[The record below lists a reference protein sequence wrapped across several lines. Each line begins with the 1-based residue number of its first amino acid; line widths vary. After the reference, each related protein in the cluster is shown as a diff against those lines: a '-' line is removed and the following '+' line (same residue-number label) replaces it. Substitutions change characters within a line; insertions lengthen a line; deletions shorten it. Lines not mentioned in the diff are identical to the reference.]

1 MGHQN
6 HLGEES
12 IGKLLLKYSIPAIIG
27 MMVNA
32 LYNIVDRM
40 FIGRIPDVGSLALT
54 GVGITMPIMSIL
66 LACGM
71 LIGIGSTANISLN
84 LGRGKRKDAERLI
97 GSAVT
102 LSIIVGIVITIL
114 GLIFLNPILNIFGA
128 SENTL
133 FYAKQY
139 ITVILC
145 GCTFNILSFALN
157 STVESLMV
165 VLKWLHLL

>member
-1 MGHQN
+1 MKHQN
-6 HLGEES
+6 MLGEES

-66 LACGM
+66 LAFGM

-84 LGRGKRKDAERLI
+84 LGRGKRDEAEKLI
-97 GSAVT
+97 GDAIT
-102 LSIIVGIVITIL
+102 LSLIVGVIITII
-114 GLIFLNPILNIFGA
+114 GLIFLMDPPRI
-128 SENTL
+128 
-133 FYAKQY
+133 
-139 ITVILC
+139 
-145 GCTFNILSFALN
+145 
-157 STVESLMV
+157 ESLEA
-165 VLKWLHLL
+165 VLQCKKAGIKPIMITGDHVITATSIAKKLAYLKKMIYV

>member
-1 MGHQN
+1 MAHQN

-66 LACGM
+66 LAFGM

-84 LGRGKRKDAERLI
+84 LGRGKRDEAEKLI
-97 GSAVT
+97 GKYMSA
-102 LSIIVGIVITIL
+102 
-114 GLIFLNPILNIFGA
+114 
-128 SENTL
+128 
-133 FYAKQY
+133 
-139 ITVILC
+139 
-145 GCTFNILSFALN
+145 
-157 STVESLMV
+157 
-165 VLKWLHLL
+165 LLTKLL

>member
-1 MGHQN
+1 MAHQN

-66 LACGM
+66 LAFGM

-84 LGRGKRKDAERLI
+84 LGRGKRDEAEKLI
-97 GSAVT
+97 GSAIT
-102 LSIIVGIVITIL
+102 LSLIVGVIITII

-133 FYAKQY
+133 FYAKEY

-145 GCTFNILSFALN
+145 GCTFNILSFAFRFN
-157 STVESLMV
+157 IKNTSIRSF
-165 VLKWLHLL
+165 